1 MLYNTHLMP
10 ANIRFISAI
19 FFVGSVSLWIRT
31 NPLLTVFILFAVI
44 ILSIF
49 LYILIKPINISGL
62 ISNSNPFSDFGES
75 LLRIE
80 EIIQEED
87 ARGDLSQPGRSILL
101 HHARKVDN
109 VIVFLHGFTSAPIQ
123 FLDLGKKFYQKGYNV
138 FIPRQPCHG
147 FADTST
153 LALQNYTAQTMVD
166 FTNQVIDIAHGLGDR
181 VTIVGLSG
189 GGTMASWAGQNRG
202 DVHQSGSIAPMLGA
216 GFIPAA
222 LTKIL
227 TKLLLRL
234 PNFYMWWDPAQK
246 AANPLT
252 KDYQYP
258 GYPIHAL
265 GEVLRLA
272 FAVEVG
278 AQQSA
283 PQADKVTIV
292 SNANDSSVSNPR
304 IEQLVAI
311 WRLNGDQTT
320 HYQFPKDLG
329 LAHDFITLTR
339 DGFRADIV
347 YPTLFELFMEV

>member
-10 ANIRFISAI
+10 DNIRFISGM
-19 FFVGSVSLWIRT
+19 FFVGSVSLWIHT
-31 NPLLTVFILFAVI
+31 NPLLTVFVLFAVI
-44 ILSIF
+44 IFSIF
-49 LYILIKPINISGL
+49 LFILIKPINISGL
-62 ISNSNPFSDFGES
+62 SSNSNPVSDFGES

-80 EIIQEED
+80 EICEEEN
-87 ARGDLSQPGRSILL
+87 ARGDLSQAGRSIHL
-101 HHARKVDN
+101 HHARKVEN

-123 FLDLGKKFYQKGYNV
+123 FLEVGQKFYQRGFNV

-147 FADTST
+147 FVDTST
-153 LALQNYTAQTMVD
+153 LALKNYTAQMMVD

-189 GGTMASWAGQNRG
+189 GGTMAAWVGQNRG
-202 DVHQSGSIAPMLGA
+202 DVYQAGSIAPMLGA
-216 GFIPAA
+216 GFIPAP

-227 TKLLLRL
+227 TKLLLSL

-246 AANPLT
+246 DANPLT
-252 KDYQYP
+252 EDYQYP

-272 FAVEVG
+272 FAVEIG

-283 PQADKVTIV
+283 PRADKVTMV
-292 SNANDSSVSNPR
+292 SNANDSSVSNPK
-304 IEQLVAI
+304 IDQLVSI
-311 WRLNGDQTT
+311 WRLNGDQIT

-329 LAHDFITLTR
+329 LAHDFITPTR

-347 YPTLFELFMEV
+347 YPTLLELFTDL